1 MRRKKRLA
9 ALLLAAAIL
18 CAPTALAEEAI
29 QITDAEDTEEIVV
42 AEGENESAAASATEE
57 INGTVEISA
66 DEIEAEPEEIP
77 SLPLVAASAT
87 FTGKADP
94 SETAGSISVQSTT
107 KKNDIVPY
115 RSNNKQSFPMYS
127 DIKLNF
133 TMVHYSTAPES
144 RAVIR
149 VYHSSGEEIT
159 DNVVKK
165 SFKKKVTGNQKLVYT
180 LKVGKSLTDTK
191 TGVLPVGT
199 YTVKCYTEY
208 KSGKTWKKTAA
219 HKFTFYVVPKM
230 GSASAVTGG
239 LKIKWNHAVALY
251 KNEAGEQYL
260 DIPEKY
266 IVYRRV
272 GTGKWKELTRG
283 SIAADKSCSGVD
295 INKLKNGTLYSYSIK
310 AVYGGKVGQRSK
322 SVSYYYLTAPTPKAS
337 RLSSNKVKLSWKR
350 NTKASGYQ
358 IKYADN
364 TAMKNAV
371 TKTIKGSKSVSTTL
385 TKLKKNV
392 KYFTVRSYK
401 TVKGKKY
408 YSAWNGIEVA

>member
-1 MRRKKRLA
+1 MKSQKRAA
-9 ALLLAAAIL
+9 ALLLAAVIL

-42 AEGENESAAASATEE
+42 AEGENDSAAASATEE

-66 DEIEAEPEEIP
+66 DEIETEPEEIP
-77 SLPLVAASAT
+77 TLPLVAASAA
-87 FTGKADP
+87 FAGKADP
-94 SETAGSISVQSTT
+94 AEKTSSVSIQSTS
-107 KKNDIVPY
+107 KKNDITPY

-133 TMVHYSTAPES
+133 TMAHYSTAPES

-180 LKVGKSLTDTK
+180 LKVGKSLTDTEN
-191 TGVLPVGT
+191 GVLPVGT

-208 KSGKTWKKTAA
+208 KSGKTWKKTSA

-239 LKIKWNHAVALY
+239 LQIKWTHAVALY

-283 SIAADKSCSGVD
+283 AIAADEACGGID
-295 INKLKNGTLYSYSIK
+295 TGKLKNGTKYSYSIK
-310 AVYGGKVGQRSK
+310 AICGKKVGQRSK
-322 SVSYYYLTAPTPKAS
+322 SASYYYLTAPTPTAS
-337 RLSSNKVKLSWKR
+337 RLSSSKVKLSWKK
-350 NTKASGYQ
+350 NAKASGYQ
-358 IKYADN
+358 IRYADN
-364 TAMKNAV
+364 TSMKNAV
-371 TKTIKGSKSVSTTL
+371 TKTVKGSKSVSTTL

-392 KYFTVRSYK
+392 KYFAVRSYK
-401 TVKGKKY
+401 TVNGKKY
-408 YSAWNGIEVA
+408 YSAWNGIEVS